1 MRTGNPPCHVCIIH
15 NERGTLSP
23 SHLSQFSATRRN
35 FPLIVSVQCYL
46 MRQGVFL
53 LPVMSVTQFD
63 MTRGKNPLRC
73 IRSILFD
80 TTERENLS
88 CYVYVTQLNTV
99 REETFPVMFVQCYL
113 TQQGGGSLSIMF
125 MQLSS
130 MRWGGETLTIV
141 SNWCYSIW
149 WGGNPPCCIC
159 NSIQHNKDFPCHV
172 PPCHCCLQS
181 WKWAFMESVD
191 TQSTWDGWM

>member
-1 MRTGNPPCHVCIIH
+1 MKHTYSSKRYVLFFEHIITIYRQYFDATRRVGPPCHIEIYVFFDAMRTGNPPCHVCIIH

-23 SHLSQFSATRRN
+23 SRLSQFGATRRN

-80 TTERENLS
+80 TTER
-88 CYVYVTQLNTV
+88 
-99 REETFPVMFVQCYL
+99 YL
-113 TQQGGGSLSIMF
+113 TQQGGGSLSIIF

-130 MRWGGETLTIV
+130 MR
-141 SNWCYSIW
+141 
-149 WGGNPPCCIC
+149 
-159 NSIQHNKDFPCHV
+159 
-172 PPCHCCLQS
+172 
-181 WKWAFMESVD
+181 
-191 TQSTWDGWM
+191 